1 MSTNMTGFSLFS
13 EIFVALCFGRKYHQ
27 HWNLDVL
34 TVYDK
39 FLFIL
44 LFQVTDEDSSLEQ
57 QTQLVQQQQQQ
68 PLQQIMQQLPL
79 GMAGAGFIIQNQF
92 GQQIQVAHLFKPFM
106 LSVPLDIVVLST
118 VTWTFRI
125 ILQNIEEYGW
135 GPGSARRSNS
145 HFKISQVWYPAHFH
159 YAQKPSE
166 HRESAQGASI

>member
-1 MSTNMTGFSLFS
+1 MATHLKVLRESYLMSTYMTGFSLFS
-13 EIFVALCFGRKYHQ
+13 EIFVALFFGRKYHQ

-39 FLFIL
+39 SLFIP

-92 GQQIQVAHLFKPFM
+92 GQQIQVFTHLLFNTFL

-118 VTWTFRI
+118 VT
-125 ILQNIEEYGW
+125 
-135 GPGSARRSNS
+135 
-145 HFKISQVWYPAHFH
+145 
-159 YAQKPSE
+159 
-166 HRESAQGASI
+166 